1 MVKSRL
7 FDIIDTDDYLLGEN
21 AMILTI
27 LFGSIFTDLM
37 ILATLIGLGAILGS
51 VCERIKLPSLTGYF
65 ASGILV
71 GMVMIWTGTIE
82 AYEQLSVVGDIA
94 LAFIAFELGTR
105 LFLKKVRHNVSEVIV
120 IVLFQAL
127 FTIGLVTLLFVVFR
141 APWEMALLV
150 GVVAMATSPETIMVL
165 SRKYKTKG
173 HLTDAIMP
181 HIGFDDIIGVILFSI
196 AMAIA
201 GAVNTQGDVSLE
213 VAVLEPFL
221 EIAGS
226 VVGGGI
232 VGSLLALFIHITQKK
247 NKDFYQ
253 SYLTES
259 IVAILIVTALS
270 SQRFTIGEIGFSLSP
285 ILTPMFGGIFFTN
298 LVPKAVR
305 KDNDAAIDSFTPP
318 FILTFFA
325 LVGVQLVI
333 SVIEMPVSI
342 GLLVVLAVSYVLVR
356 VLGKQLG
363 VLVGSK
369 VKETP
374 KEIIRYLV
382 WSLLPQA
389 TVSIGMANIILQEE
403 TLPEVWR
410 KTIFLVILIAA
421 FVYNA
426 VGPFFSQKALFASKE
441 ISPDRLVYLNGPEA
455 VIEAEKK
462 DEFLS
467 EENKDAGQ

>member
-1 MVKSRL
+1 MG
-7 FDIIDTDDYLLGEN
+7 DLG
-21 AMILTI
+21 MILTI
-27 LFGSIFTDLM
+27 FFGSIFTDLM
-37 ILATLIGLGAILGS
+37 ILATIIGLGAILGS
-51 VCERIKLPSLTGYF
+51 ICERIKLPSLTGYF
-65 ASGILV
+65 ASGVLV
-71 GMVMIWTGTIE
+71 GLVMIWTGTIE
-82 AYEQLSVVGDIA
+82 VYEELSIVGDIA

-127 FTIGLVTLLFVVFR
+127 FTIGLVTLLFVVFQ

-165 SRKYKTKG
+165 SRKYKTQG

-201 GAVNTQGDVSLE
+201 GAVNTHASVSLE

-221 EIAGS
+221 EIFGS
-226 VVGGGI
+226 MIGGGI

-253 SYLTES
+253 NYLTES
-259 IVAILIVTALS
+259 IVAVLIVTALS
-270 SQRFTIGEIGFSLSP
+270 SQRFMIGDVGFSLSP
-285 ILTPMFGGIFFTN
+285 ILTPMFGGLFFTN

-305 KDNDAAIDSFTPP
+305 KDNDAAVDSFTPP

-325 LVGVQLVI
+325 LVGVQLVV
-333 SVIEMPVSI
+333 SVIEMPVSVW
-342 GLLVVLAVSYVLVR
+342 LLLAVATAYVLVR
-356 VLGKQLG
+356 VVGKQLG

-374 KEIIRYLV
+374 KEIKKYLV

-389 TVSIGMANIILQEE
+389 TVSIGMGNIILKEE
-403 TLPEVWR
+403 ALPETWR

-426 VGPFFSQKALFASKE
+426 VGPFFSQKALVASKE

-455 VIEAEKK
+455 ILEADEPEKEHEPK
-462 DEFLS
+462 Q
-467 EENKDAGQ
+467 G